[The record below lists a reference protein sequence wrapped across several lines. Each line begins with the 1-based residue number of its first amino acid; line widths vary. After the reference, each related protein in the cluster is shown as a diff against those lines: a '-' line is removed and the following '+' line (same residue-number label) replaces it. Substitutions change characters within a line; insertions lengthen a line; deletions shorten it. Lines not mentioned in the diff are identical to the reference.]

1 MRYVVVDTAEFTY
14 PDRFEY
20 PTASDRVLL
29 DTPRG
34 TFATLQILVDGLCAD
49 MQVPNHLPREIYQS
63 DELWQQ
69 ASLGFARMGGVQ
81 IKTDLPF
88 DIEWY
93 ALVPVTVEQ
102 NYGLAE
108 ADVKPPHF
116 PVRQAPYRVYDCLRP
131 FDGSLDVGVCDG
143 REHDTGIGGVFG
155 AIIIPAD
162 AVPGAYTATVEIT
175 AGAQRVSVPLS
186 VTVYKATVPAEETL
200 TIVQSYAADRVTRY
214 HGVRWGSEEYY
225 ALDDAYFKALRR
237 MRQNMTYMW
246 GVKVTELGDNK
257 YEFDF
262 TEMENAM
269 RRQLSQGIKYF
280 NGPSIGRRES
290 WHTSTILVNDKLPA
304 MSYEAYLYLKQY
316 LPALHDMLARNGWID
331 RFVMGISDEPN
342 AENCTEWRA
351 LAGLVR
357 RIVPDIRLI
366 DAVSYGNIHGALD
379 IWVPLNMEYD
389 KHMTEIETFREGGSE
404 IWHYVCCGPRSEC
417 YVNRFMDY
425 PLLSTRYLLWG
436 NYKYD
441 LTGYLHW
448 ATNTYQ
454 PGQDP
459 FRQNCPSHTNAD
471 STIFLPPGDTHLIYP
486 GEHGPWLSARGE
498 AQRESAEECEMLKV
512 LAKTDK
518 QTADAICQK
527 VFRSFCDVE
536 YDVQKFRAAR
546 KQLLEALSEVK

>member
-1 MRYVVVDTAEFTY
+1 MRYIVVDTAEYTY
-14 PDRFEY
+14 PDIFDY
-20 PTASDRVLL
+20 PTASESVLL

-34 TFATLQILVDGLCAD
+34 TFATFQILLDGLCAD
-49 MQVPNHLPREIYQS
+49 HVKENWLPREIYQS
-63 DELWQQ
+63 EDLWESAKQ
-69 ASLGFARMGGVQ
+69 GFARTSGVQ

-88 DIEWY
+88 TVEWY
-93 ALVPVTVEQ
+93 TLVPVTVEQ

-108 ADVKPPHF
+108 ADIKPPHF
-116 PVRQAPYRVYDCLRP
+116 PVRQGPYRVYDCLRP
-131 FDGSLDVGVCDG
+131 FDGSLDVGLSDG
-143 REHDTGIGGVFG
+143 RENDTAIGGIYG
-155 AIIIPAD
+155 AVQIPAD
-162 AVPGAYTATVEIT
+162 ATPGTYTATVTIT
-175 AGAQRVSVPLS
+175 AGEQSVSVPVTL
-186 VTVYKATVPAEETL
+186 TVYKATVPAEESL
-200 TIVQSYAADRVTRY
+200 TIVQGYAPDRVTRY
-214 HGVRWGSEEYY
+214 HGVRWDSEEYL
-225 ALDDAYFKALRR
+225 ALDDAYIKALRR
-237 MRQNMTYMW
+237 MRQNMNYMG
-246 GVKVTELGDNK
+246 GVRVTEVAKNK

-262 TEMENAM
+262 TDMENAM

-316 LPALHDMLARNGWID
+316 LPALHAMLEKNGWID
-331 RFVMGISDEPN
+331 CFVMGISDEPN

-351 LAGLVR
+351 LAGMVR

-389 KHMTEIETFREGGSE
+389 KHQAEIETFREDGSE

-471 STIFLPPGDTHLIYP
+471 STIFLPPGDTHLLYP
-486 GEHGPWLSARGE
+486 GEQGPWLSVRGE
-498 AQRESAEECEMLKV
+498 AQRESAEECEMLKC

-518 QTADAICQK
+518 AKADAICDR
-527 VFRSFCDVE
+527 VFHSFRDVE
-536 YDVQKFRAAR
+536 YDISTFRAAR
-546 KQLLEALSEVK
+546 KQLLVALSEI

>member
-1 MRYVVVDTAEFTY
+1 
-14 PDRFEY
+14 
-20 PTASDRVLL
+20 
-29 DTPRG
+29 
-34 TFATLQILVDGLCAD
+34 
-49 MQVPNHLPREIYQS
+49 
-63 DELWQQ
+63 
-69 ASLGFARMGGVQ
+69 
-81 IKTDLPF
+81 
-88 DIEWY
+88 
-93 ALVPVTVEQ
+93 
-102 NYGLAE
+102 
-108 ADVKPPHF
+108 
-116 PVRQAPYRVYDCLRP
+116 
-131 FDGSLDVGVCDG
+131 
-143 REHDTGIGGVFG
+143 
-155 AIIIPAD
+155 
-162 AVPGAYTATVEIT
+162 
-175 AGAQRVSVPLS
+175 
-186 VTVYKATVPAEETL
+186 L
-200 TIVQSYAADRVTRY
+200 TIVQSLAADRVTRY

-246 GVKVTELGDNK
+246 GIKVTELGDNK

-316 LPALHDMLARNGWID
+316 LPALHEMLERNGWID

-389 KHMTEIETFREGGSE
+389 KHMAEIETFREGGSE

-486 GEHGPWLSARGE
+486 GEHGPWLSVRGE

-546 KQLLEALSEVK
+546 KQLLIALSDMT

>member
-1 MRYVVVDTAEFTY
+1 MRYVVVDTAEYTY
-14 PDRFEY
+14 PDVWEY
-20 PTASDRVLL
+20 PTASESARL

-34 TFATLQILVDGLCAD
+34 TYATFQILVDGLCAD
-49 MQVPNHLPREIYQS
+49 HVKPNWLPREIYS
-63 DELWQQ
+63 SEELWETAKQ
-69 ASLGFARMGGVQ
+69 GFARASGVQ

-88 DIEWY
+88 DVEWY

-108 ADVKPPHF
+108 ADVKPLHF
-116 PVRQAPYRVYDCLRP
+116 PVRKAPYRMYDCLRP
-131 FDGSLDVGVCDG
+131 FDGTLDVGANDG
-143 REHDTGIGGVFG
+143 REQDTAIGGVFG
-155 AIIIPAD
+155 AIIVPAD
-162 AVPGAYTATVEIT
+162 AVPGKYTATVTIT
-175 AGAQRVSVPLS
+175 AGDQSVSVPLS
-186 VTVYKATVPAEETL
+186 LTVYKATVPKEESL
-200 TIVQSYAADRVTRY
+200 TIVQGYAPDRVTRY
-214 HGVRWGSEEYY
+214 HGVRYGSDAYF
-225 ALDDAYFKALRR
+225 ALDDAYIKALRR
-237 MRQNMTYMW
+237 MRQNMNYMG
-246 GVKVTELGDNK
+246 GVKVTEVAKNK

-262 TEMENAM
+262 TDMENAM
-269 RRQLSQGIKYF
+269 RRQLAQGIRYF

-316 LPALHDMLARNGWID
+316 LPALHAMLEKNGWID
-331 RFVMGISDEPN
+331 CFVMGISDEPN

-351 LAGLVR
+351 LAGMVR

-389 KHMTEIETFREGGSE
+389 KHQAEIETFREDGSE

-459 FRQNCPSHTNAD
+459 FWQNCPSHTNAD
-471 STIFLPPGDTHLIYP
+471 STIFLPPGDTHLLYP
-486 GEHGPWLSARGE
+486 GEQGPWLSVRGE
-498 AQRESAEECEMLKV
+498 AQRESAEECEMLKL

-518 QTADAICQK
+518 AMADAICDK
-527 VFRSFCDVE
+527 VFRSFRDVE
-536 YDVQKFRAAR
+536 YDVATFRAVRA
-546 KQLLEALSEVK
+546 QLLAALSEIE